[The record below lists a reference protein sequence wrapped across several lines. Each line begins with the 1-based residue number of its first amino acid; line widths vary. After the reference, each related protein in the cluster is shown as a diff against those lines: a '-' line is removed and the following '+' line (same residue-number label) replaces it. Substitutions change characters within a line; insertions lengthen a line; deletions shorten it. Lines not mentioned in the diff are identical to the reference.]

1 MANDLNDADR
11 DQGGRFRAGAASP
24 NPRGRPRKSND
35 VDAAL
40 MEALS
45 EKVTITEQ
53 GKRKRKTKLAIAATQ
68 LANQGVRGDL
78 RATKMVLEQARKTE
92 ERAQTQAVHAPVMT
106 KTDQEIA
113 ALVVARIAKV
123 LEQGGSNASCA

>member
-1 MANDLNDADR
+1 MADDKRNNDR

-24 NPRGRPRKSND
+24 NPQGRPRKAND

-40 MEALS
+40 MGALS
-45 EKVTITEQ
+45 EKVTVTEQ

-68 LANQGVRGDL
+68 LANKGAGGDL

-92 ERAQTQAVHAPVMT
+92 ERAQSLVARAPVMT
-106 KTDQEIA
+106 KSDHEIA
-113 ALVVARIAKV
+113 ALVIERILKIHG
-123 LEQGGSNASCA
+123 LGGSDASGA